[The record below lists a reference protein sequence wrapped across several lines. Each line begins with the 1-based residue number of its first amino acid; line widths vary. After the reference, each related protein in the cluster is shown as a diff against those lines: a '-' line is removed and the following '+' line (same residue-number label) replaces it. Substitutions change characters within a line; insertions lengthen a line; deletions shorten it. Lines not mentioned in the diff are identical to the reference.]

1 MRILGIDPG
10 LGTTGYGIVEKAEN
24 ELLLITYGGISKSP
38 VADFSTNLLAI
49 YQKLHQII
57 NEFHPQCCAVENIFY
72 HQNKKTAIIMGHVRG
87 VAMLAAAQNQLPVFE
102 YSPKEVKLSITGLG
116 AASKPQVQAMVKN
129 ILHMSEVPHPED
141 AADAL
146 AVAVCH
152 HHRSKILGLHKNSPA
167 LIKPSSKNPLKKFIK
182 NI

>member
-1 MRILGIDPG
+1 
-10 LGTTGYGIVEKAEN
+10 LGTTGYGIIEKAGN
-24 ELLLITYGGISKSP
+24 DLQLITYGGISKSP
-38 VADFSTNLLAI
+38 LADFTTNLLAI

-57 NEFHPQCCAVENIFY
+57 NQFHPQCCAVENIFY

-129 ILHMSEVPHPED
+129 ILQMAEIPRPED

-152 HHRSKILGLHKNSPA
+152 LHRSKIPGMSKNSST
-167 LIKPSSKNPLKKFIK
+167 LIKSSSKNRLKKFIK
-182 NI
+182 DV

>member
-1 MRILGIDPG
+1 LRILGIDPG
-10 LGTTGYGIVEKAEN
+10 LGTTGYGIVEKKGN
-24 ELLLITYGGISKSP
+24 ELQLITYGGISKSP
-38 VADFSTNLLAI
+38 SADFTTNLLAI
-49 YQKLHQII
+49 YQKINQIV
-57 NEFHPQCCAVENIFY
+57 NEFQPQYCAVENIFY

-102 YSPKEVKLSITGLG
+102 YSPREVKLSIVGLG

-129 ILHMSEVPHPED
+129 ILHMSEVPRPED

-146 AVAVCH
+146 AVAICH
-152 HHRSKILGLHKNSPA
+152 YHRSKIFSL
-167 LIKPSSKNPLKKFIK
+167 SKNFPAPIKSSAKNRLKKFIK

>member
-1 MRILGIDPG
+1 LRILGIDPG
-10 LGTTGYGIVEKAEN
+10 LSTTGYGIIEKKGN
-24 ELLLITYGGISKSP
+24 ELELITYGGIRKSP
-38 VADFSTNLLAI
+38 KADFTTNLLAI
-49 YQKLHQII
+49 YQKIHQIV
-57 NEFHPQCCAVENIFY
+57 NEFQPQACAVENIFY

-102 YSPKEVKLSITGLG
+102 YSPKEVKLSIVGLG

-129 ILHMSEVPHPED
+129 ILHMTVIPDPED

-146 AVAVCH
+146 AVAICH
-152 HHRSKILGLHKNSPA
+152 YHRSKIFGMRKDFPA
-167 LIKPSSKNPLKKFIK
+167 SVKSSSKNRLKKCIK